1 MAATEQ
7 KTRTASLGQQL
18 PRGDPHG
25 VSVSLPRWKDTVGY
39 AKHDPDVLS
48 RLENGYPR
56 FFIHSLVD
64 KLAARLLQWAMK
76 TSTQW
81 DTRPSELSRDETGVR
96 PGLFAMAFP
105 HAHTAWLCVE
115 YLSSLGG
122 VDKEDRSSAPV
133 MTLAFQVDF
142 TGRIEQ
148 ISCGGCS
155 SMNDPF
161 QSICVAVFPEE
172 LLKEAKAFWQHTGFG
187 VSSRHAEYWS
197 ANASFLHQ
205 ETGSEDEKPI
215 MLPSVSD
222 YQDAI
227 NTIRQRIASLYTS
240 PSHLVQI
247 NDVFLYP
254 CGMSAIASSASAIC
268 SLQPDSSQRFQVAV
282 FGFLYV
288 DTFKVFTKVHKFDYK
303 LYGHASASDMDQL
316 ERDLRGGMRIH
327 ALYTEFPGNPL
338 LGSLNLHHLY
348 ALSQEYNFYLV
359 VDDTVGTA
367 INLDLTS
374 FCDVLCTSLTKM
386 FSGSCNVM
394 GGSVTLSPRCRSRD
408 TLRSA
413 LMSQYLDTYF
423 PGDVLVL
430 EANSRDFAQ
439 RMSVANANAE
449 ALADR
454 LRRHPSVAEVF
465 YPKGSPTQYLYDR
478 YKRASV
484 EAGYGF
490 LLSVRFVVP
499 AAAIAFYDAL
509 EVAKGPSLGTNFTLS
524 CAYTWLAH
532 AAELEWAAGFGV
544 VEHLVRMSIGVET
557 RQDLEEKVDVALG
570 AAKTASSCRL

>member
-7 KTRTASLGQQL
+7 KTMTASLGQQL

-39 AKHDPDVLS
+39 AKQDPEVLS

-64 KLAARLLQWAMK
+64 KLAALLLQWAMK

-96 PGLFAMAFP
+96 PGLLAMAFP

-115 YLSSLGG
+115 YLSSLGS
-122 VDKEDRSSAPV
+122 VDKEDRSSAPAV
-133 MTLAFQVDF
+133 TLAFQVDF

-148 ISCGGCS
+148 IPCRGCS
-155 SMNDPF
+155 SMDDPF
-161 QSICVAVFPEE
+161 QSLCVVVFPEE

-187 VSSRHAEYWS
+187 LSSRHAEYWC

-222 YQDAI
+222 SQDAFD
-227 NTIRQRIASLYTS
+227 TIRQRIASLYTS
-240 PSHLVQI
+240 PRHLVQI
-247 NDVFLYP
+247 SDVFLYP

-303 LYGHASASDMDQL
+303 LYGHASASDMVQM

-338 LGSLNLHHLY
+338 LGSLDLHHLY

-408 TLRSA
+408 ALRSA

-423 PGDVLVL
+423 PGDVLVM

-449 ALADR
+449 TLADR
-454 LRRHPSVAEVF
+454 LRHHPSVAEVF

-490 LLSVRFVVP
+490 LLSVRFVIP

-509 EVAKGPSLGTNFTLS
+509 EAAKGPSLGTNFTLS

-557 RQDLEEKVDVALG
+557 RQDLEEKVDVALR